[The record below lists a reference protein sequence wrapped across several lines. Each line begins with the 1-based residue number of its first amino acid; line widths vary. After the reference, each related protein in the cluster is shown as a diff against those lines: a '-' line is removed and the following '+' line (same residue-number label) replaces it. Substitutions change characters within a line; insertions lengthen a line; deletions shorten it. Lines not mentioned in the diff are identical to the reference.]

1 MKETMNTPE
10 EERIS
15 SRHLPGP
22 EREPGQE
29 TTLLPL
35 LHPPPAE
42 ELEVGEGSGS
52 ARWRNR
58 QEVSHTDLLLEG
70 FNWKQA

>member
-1 MKETMNTPE
+1 MPMNTLE

-15 SRHLPGP
+15 SRYLPGP

-29 TTLLPL
+29 TPLLPYST
-35 LHPPPAE
+35 LHLRSWRCRRE
-42 ELEVGEGSGS
+42 GEVQDGETE
-52 ARWRNR
+52 R
-58 QEVSHTDLLLEG
+58 EVSHTDLLLDG